1 MPTRDELEEA
11 ISNLEKMEPSYE
23 VCQKLVIYNAL
34 LDRYYNKVS
43 GYKSDSEFM
52 RAAEGIEWNRMLPLL
67 DELMDCLLLVNPKL
81 YQSFMAKLN

>member
-23 VCQKLVIYNAL
+23 VCQKLVIYSML
-34 LDRYYNKVS
+34 LDKYYNKVGS
-43 GYKSDSEFM
+43 YKSDSEFM